1 MDFNPR
7 NVILSHLEP
16 AAAMRARG
24 KIERVTL
31 RRGGVLQEI
40 GEPVDWVWFPDAALI
55 CVASENVD
63 GESVSGG
70 MVGWNGAYGAFE
82 ACGSRVSFTRAIV
95 QIAGPAW
102 RMRAGHYRELFDQS
116 PALRTAVHKHIEALM
131 VEARQ
136 LVACAAIHPVENRMC
151 RALLDASERSH
162 GGPVLSLTQEALAN
176 MLGVQ
181 RPTVAVTAS
190 SLQRRGLIRTRRGV
204 IELLDRRGLQQ
215 LCCSCRE
222 TIAYAE
228 AEIVRSEAH
237 VCEA

>member
-7 NVILSHLEP
+7 NIILRALEP
-16 AAAMRARG
+16 ATAMRARG
-24 KIERVTL
+24 RLEKVDL
-31 RRGGVLQEI
+31 QRGTVLQEV
-40 GEPVDWVWFPDAALI
+40 GEAIEWVWFPDASLI
-55 CVASENVD
+55 CIASENVD

-82 ACGSRVSFTRAIV
+82 ACGSRQSFTRAIV
-95 QIAGPAW
+95 QIGGPAW
-102 RMRAGHYRELFDQS
+102 RVRAPHYRELFEHS
-116 PALRTAVHKHIEALM
+116 AGLRTAIHKNVETMM

-151 RALLDASERSH
+151 RALLDASARSH
-162 GGPVLSLTQEALAN
+162 GGNVLTLTQEAIAN

-181 RPTVAVTAS
+181 RTTVAVTAS
-190 SLQRRGLIRTRRGV
+190 ALQRRGLVRSGRGSV
-204 IELLDRRGLQQ
+204 ELLDRAGLDQAS
-215 LCCSCRE
+215 CSCRE

-228 AEIVRSEAH
+228 AEIYRTHTH